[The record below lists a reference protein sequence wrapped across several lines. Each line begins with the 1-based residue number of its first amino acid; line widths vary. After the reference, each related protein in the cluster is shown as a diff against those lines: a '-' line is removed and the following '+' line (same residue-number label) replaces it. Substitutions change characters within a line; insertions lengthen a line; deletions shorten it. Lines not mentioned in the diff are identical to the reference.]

1 VTPWIIAGLVVLVII
16 GVAWGR
22 VHSSRS
28 ERRSME
34 NYGHG
39 LAALGDVAKR
49 TGPSASVRVL
59 PRNDTGRSH
68 VRTDVPGHLDD
79 GEPNGRAPAAGRR
92 PSDARPR
99 RDARQS
105 TSSGPGSGDRRVPPG
120 QAAGQSWLSG
130 LRDGSAVSPGDETSE
145 GPEQSSSI
153 PPPDG
158 ETSFEDG
165 GDEWAGA
172 GRPAARG
179 PGDWMRRS
187 YPGRHARGNHES
199 QTAAGEPMAV
209 EAAPAG
215 SVVARP
221 QLSISPDEL
230 RRQATVRRLSVGSVA
245 TLGVLAIVTA
255 GILMTGASPKPKPKP
270 VTASHTHTPPLST
283 VTTTTRETT
292 TTTPSVTPESVSG
305 NVVTFK
311 VPSGHYTLSFSGV
324 GGACWV
330 GIETGLGSGTYL
342 WNQTVEAGATE
353 SYKASGP
360 LAVSLG
366 APEFAAITVNGI
378 PVKIPKGVTAD
389 NLVFA
394 SG

>member
-1 VTPWIIAGLVVLVII
+1 VTPWIIAGFVILVIV

-22 VHSSRS
+22 VHSARS

-59 PRNDTGRSH
+59 PRADTGRTH
-68 VRTDVPGHLDD
+68 VRTDVPSRPHDHDD
-79 GEPNGRAPAAGRR
+79 DTSPRRPASGRR
-92 PSDARPR
+92 PA
-99 RDARQS
+99 
-105 TSSGPGSGDRRVPPG
+105 GSGRLYDGRRPDGDDRPNAEDRAVPQPEV
-120 QAAGQSWLSG
+120 AGQSWLSG
-130 LRDGSAVSPGDETSE
+130 LRDRPAPVPTSDEA
-145 GPEQSSSI
+145 PEPPAPAQPASSI
-153 PPPDG
+153 APPIAP
-158 ETSFEDG
+158 EALPT
-165 GDEWAGA
+165 
-172 GRPAARG
+172 G
-179 PGDWMRRS
+179 P
-187 YPGRHARGNHES
+187 
-199 QTAAGEPMAV
+199 
-209 EAAPAG
+209 
-215 SVVARP
+215 VVMARP

-255 GILMTGASPKPKPKP
+255 GVLMTGSSPKPKP
-270 VTASHTHTPPLST
+270 VTASHTHTPPPST
-283 VTTTTRETT
+283 ATTTTRVTTTTA
-292 TTTPSVTPESVSG
+292 PSVTPESVSG
-305 NVVTFK
+305 NDVTFK

-330 GIETGLGSGTYL
+330 GVETGLGSGTYL
-342 WNQTVEAGATE
+342 WNQTVEAGTTA

-360 LAVSLG
+360 LAVALG
-366 APEFAAITVNGI
+366 APEFVAITVNGV